1 MSRLNVRVTG
11 IVQGVGYRYHV
22 ARRAHDCGLLGWVK
36 NRADGSVEVEAI
48 GPRGMLEE
56 LLSFV
61 RVGPAGAHVKG
72 VQVQWFEDEPAYE
85 GFDIRF

>member
-22 ARRAHDCGLLGWVK
+22 ARRAHDSGLQGWVK

-48 GPRGMLEE
+48 GPRGLLED

-72 VQVQWFEDEPAYE
+72 VQVQWYEDEPAYE

>member
-1 MSRLNVRVTG
+1 MSRLNIKVSGV
-11 IVQGVGYRYHV
+11 VQGVGYRYHV
-22 ARRAHDCGLLGWVK
+22 ARRALDCGLNGWVK
-36 NRADGSVEVEAI
+36 NRADGSVEVDAV
-48 GPRGMLEE
+48 GPHGMLED

-72 VQVQWFEDEPAYE
+72 VSAEWFDDEPSYE